1 MFRYYLLKHLIKSN
15 IILYKKNMF
24 KMINIVKERVANY
37 FNNYSIKINENIVN
51 S

>member
-1 MFRYYLLKHLIKSN
+1 
-15 IILYKKNMF
+15 MF

-37 FNNYSIKINENIVN
+37 FNNCSIKINENIVN